1 MNDTQHRAAITNA
14 LNRFTDDNLAENA
27 RNLLN
32 TLGYWSERA
41 LALEPNTADA
51 FIAAYDPQGQLNRDR
66 ALTTE
71 WISID
76 PLFQLRGEDLTPTDT
91 AGWLFDPSQT
101 QVDNTII
108 ESYVFVALRLRGNN
122 YNRTQLSQITR
133 EINKLFPMP
142 VMLLF
147 QHGKALTLSVINRR
161 LGVRDQSRD
170 VLEKVTLIK
179 DINFS
184 NTHRA
189 HIDILFDLALE
200 PLNQT
205 HGVHNFVELHRAW
218 EKTLDTEEL
227 NKKFYRELF
236 AWFEWAVAE
245 GKFPTD
251 KNRTLKP
258 QEHVIR
264 LITRLLFVWF
274 IKEKGLVADELFN
287 ETHVRDLLEDYNR
300 DTGDSYYRAVLQ
312 NLFFAT
318 LNTEIEKREFSQG
331 GNSIHRNFSLYRYKD
346 HMRAPDTLL
355 ALFALTPFINGGLFD
370 CLDSFKAKGDGGYRI
385 DCFSDKQYKKLSIP
399 NRLFFDNTRG
409 LIPLLTH
416 YKFTVEENTP
426 IEQEVAL
433 DPELL
438 GKVFENLLAAY
449 NPETGATAKKQTGS
463 YYTPRAIVDYMVEEV
478 LVATLAQQ
486 VSPTDEDA
494 KFWDERL
501 RYLFD
506 YAQVFDDASAWF
518 DNRETDEVVR
528 TISEL
533 KILDPAVGSGAFP
546 MGVLHKL
553 TLALRRL
560 DPDNSRWEQL
570 QRDRAGK
577 RAEAA
582 FKISNQQERDV
593 ELAEISGTFERYR
606 DSDFG
611 RKLYLIQNSIFGV
624 DIQSIACQIA
634 KLRFF
639 ISLTI
644 EQEPD
649 GDTGSNFGIKPLPN
663 LETRFVTANTLIGL
677 QLSEARS
684 LLQDDAVQQLLKEI
698 EVIREKHVLANNR
711 GQKLGLEAQE
721 EDLHKWL
728 EDELENQRKKW
739 VESQQREIEQKA
751 ALLPNLEHRKKW
763 QEEEQKKYQW
773 RKNKFDSDFEYARKI
788 ISWKPYD
795 QNASADFFDPEWMFG
810 IRDGFDITIGNP
822 PYVRADSGEEHLKM
836 RQKIEDSNQYET
848 LWEKWDLYIPF
859 IERSYK
865 LLKPEGFTAMIVS
878 DAYCHSKYAQKS
890 QSWFLKN
897 SRILRLDFLSK
908 IKIFDAAVRNV
919 TYLFQRAEGSEQK
932 PERRVHYPEFGVVN
946 LLPTN
951 EQGELTYRVFFPEDT
966 DFQPLLTPTVTL
978 DEICYI
984 TKGMVVHAHEKKARG
999 EFELRDLVSDVED
1012 ERHPKPFVEGKHLAR
1027 WLPATNKW
1035 LEWGTKRAPDLFS
1048 RPTFPEIYE
1057 VDEKILVQRS
1067 PGPDPK
1073 ACYDGF
1079 RLYFTESSVGFLLWH
1094 RLAQVRNRSIKKQ
1107 TRYQDE
1113 TPRRPDLPEREELE
1127 KTSRRFAVK
1136 FLLGVMNSTAARD
1149 FLRAHRRSN
1158 IHLYPDDWKR
1168 LPIPDVLPEQQEPII
1183 ELVDQILDAKCTN
1196 PDADVS
1202 ELENQIDQIVYLLYG
1217 LTDDKIEIVEEA

>member
-1 MNDTQHRAAITNA
+1 MNDTQHKAAVTNA

-27 RNLLN
+27 LNLLN
-32 TLGYWSERA
+32 TLGYRSERA
-41 LALEPNTADA
+41 LALEPNTAEA
-51 FIAAYDPQGQLNRDR
+51 FIDAYDLQRQLNRDR
-66 ALTTE
+66 ALTAD
-71 WISID
+71 WVSVD
-76 PLFQLRGEDLTPTDT
+76 PLFQLRGENLTLTDT
-91 AGWLFDPSQT
+91 DGWLFDPSQT

-108 ESYVFVALRLRGNN
+108 ESYVFVALRLRGSS

-142 VMLLF
+142 AMLLF
-147 QHGKALTLSVINRR
+147 QHGNTLTLSVINRR
-161 LGVRDQSRD
+161 LGIRDQSRD

-184 NTHRA
+184 DTHRA

-200 PLNQT
+200 QLNQT
-205 HGVHNFVELHRAW
+205 HGIHNFVELHRAW

-236 AWFEWAVAE
+236 NWFEWAVVE

-258 QEHVIR
+258 EEHVIR

-287 ETHVRDLLEDYNR
+287 ETHVRALLKDYNH

-318 LNTEIEKREFSQG
+318 LNTEIEKRGFSPQT
-331 GNSIHRNFSLYRYKD
+331 NAKHRDFSLYRYED
-346 HMRAPDTLL
+346 QMRDPDTLL

-385 DCFSDKQYKKLSIP
+385 DCFSDKHYKRLSIP

-449 NPETGATAKKQTGS
+449 NPETGATVKKQTGS
-463 YYTPRAIVDYMVEEV
+463 YYTPRAIVDYMVEEA
-478 LVATLAQQ
+478 LVATLAGQ
-486 VSPTDEDA
+486 VSPTEGDA

-506 YAQVFDDASAWF
+506 YAKVFDDASAWF

-570 QRDRAGK
+570 QRDRAGE
-577 RAEAA
+577 RAQAA
-582 FKISNQQERDV
+582 FTISNQQERDV
-593 ELAEISGTFERYR
+593 ELAEISDTFERYR

-611 RKLYLIQNSIFGV
+611 RKLYLIQNGIFGV
-624 DIQSIACQIA
+624 DIQPVACQIA

-644 EQEPD
+644 EQEPNK
-649 GDTGSNFGIKPLPN
+649 DTDNFGIKPLPN

-711 GQKLGLEAQE
+711 GQKLRLEAQE
-721 EDLHKWL
+721 EDLHKRL
-728 EDELENQRKKW
+728 EEELEIQRRKW

-751 ALLPNLEHRKKW
+751 ARLPKPEHRKKW
-763 QEEEQKKYQW
+763 RKEEQKKYRW
-773 RKNKFDSDFEYARKI
+773 RKKNLI
-788 ISWKPYD
+788 PTL
-795 QNASADFFDPEWMFG
+795 NMPEKSSV
-810 IRDGFDITIGNP
+810 GNP
-822 PYVRADSGEEHLKM
+822 TTRMQVPISLTQNGCLVSGMAL
-836 RQKIEDSNQYET
+836 
-848 LWEKWDLYIPF
+848 
-859 IERSYK
+859 
-865 LLKPEGFTAMIVS
+865 
-878 DAYCHSKYAQKS
+878 
-890 QSWFLKN
+890 
-897 SRILRLDFLSK
+897 ILRLA
-908 IKIFDAAVRNV
+908 I
-919 TYLFQRAEGSEQK
+919 
-932 PERRVHYPEFGVVN
+932 
-946 LLPTN
+946 
-951 EQGELTYRVFFPEDT
+951 
-966 DFQPLLTPTVTL
+966 
-978 DEICYI
+978 
-984 TKGMVVHAHEKKARG
+984 
-999 EFELRDLVSDVED
+999 
-1012 ERHPKPFVEGKHLAR
+1012 
-1027 WLPATNKW
+1027 
-1035 LEWGTKRAPDLFS
+1035 
-1048 RPTFPEIYE
+1048 RPMSGRI
-1057 VDEKILVQRS
+1057 
-1067 PGPDPK
+1067 
-1073 ACYDGF
+1073 
-1079 RLYFTESSVGFLLWH
+1079 
-1094 RLAQVRNRSIKKQ
+1094 QV
-1107 TRYQDE
+1107 
-1113 TPRRPDLPEREELE
+1113 
-1127 KTSRRFAVK
+1127 
-1136 FLLGVMNSTAARD
+1136 MST
-1149 FLRAHRRSN
+1149 
-1158 IHLYPDDWKR
+1158 
-1168 LPIPDVLPEQQEPII
+1168 
-1183 ELVDQILDAKCTN
+1183 
-1196 PDADVS
+1196 
-1202 ELENQIDQIVYLLYG
+1202 
-1217 LTDDKIEIVEEA
+1217 

>member
-14 LNRFTDDNLAENA
+14 LNRFADGDLAENA

-32 TLGYWSERA
+32 TLGYRSERA

-51 FIAAYDPQGQLNRDR
+51 FIDTYDLQGKLNRDR
-66 ALTTE
+66 ALTAE
-71 WISID
+71 WVSVD
-76 PLFQLRGEDLTPTDT
+76 PLFQLRGEDLTLPDT

-108 ESYVFVALRLRGNN
+108 ESYVFLAIRLDGNN

-147 QHGKALTLSVINRR
+147 QHGDTLTLSIINRR
-161 LGVRDQSRD
+161 LGVRDQARD

-184 NTHRA
+184 DTHRA

-205 HGVHNFVELHRAW
+205 HGVHSFVELHRAW

-236 AWFEWAVAE
+236 DWFEWAVSE

-251 KNRTLKP
+251 EKRTLQP
-258 QEHVIR
+258 EEHVIR
-264 LITRLLFVWF
+264 LITRVLFVWF

-287 ETHVRDLLEDYNR
+287 ETQVSRLLKNYDH
-300 DTGDSYYRAVLQ
+300 DAGDSYYRAVLQ

-318 LNTEIEKREFSQG
+318 LNTEIEKRRFSPRT
-331 GNSIHRNFSLYRYKD
+331 NAKHRNFSLYRYKD
-346 HMRAPDTLL
+346 QISDPDKLL
-355 ALFALTPFINGGLFD
+355 ALFAQTPFINGGLFD
-370 CLDSFKAKGDGGYRI
+370 CLDSFKATGDGGYRI
-385 DCFSDKQYKKLSIP
+385 DCFSDKHYKKLRIP
-399 NRLFFDNTRG
+399 NRLFFDKTRG

-449 NPETGATAKKQTGS
+449 NPETGATVKKQTGS
-463 YYTPRAIVDYMVEEV
+463 YYTPRAIVDYMVEEA
-478 LVATLAQQ
+478 LVATLTGQ
-486 VSPTDEDA
+486 VSPTDSDTE
-494 KFWDERL
+494 FWDERL

-506 YAQVFDDASAWF
+506 YAKAFDDASAWF
-518 DNRETDEVVR
+518 DNRETDEVVQ

-577 RAEAA
+577 RAQAA
-582 FKISNQQERDV
+582 FTISNQQERDI
-593 ELAEISGTFERYR
+593 ELAEISDTFERYR

-611 RKLYLIQNSIFGV
+611 RKLYLIQNGIFGV
-624 DIQSIACQIA
+624 DIQAVACQIA

-644 EQEPD
+644 EQEPNN
-649 GDTGSNFGIKPLPN
+649 DTDNFGIKPLPN

-711 GQKLGLEAQE
+711 GQKLRLEAQE
-721 EDLHKWL
+721 ENLHKRL
-728 EDELENQRKKW
+728 EEELEIQRRKW

-751 ALLPNLEHRKKW
+751 ARLPKPEHRKKW
-763 QEEEQKKYQW
+763 WEEEQKKYRW
-773 RKNKFDSDFEYARKI
+773 RKKKFDSDFEYARKI

-810 IRDGFDITIGNP
+810 VRDGFDVTIGNP
-822 PYVRADSGEEHLKM
+822 PYVRADSGDEHLEM

-865 LLKPEGFTAMIVS
+865 LLKPGGFTTLIVS

-890 QSWFLKN
+890 QDYFLKN
-897 SRILRLDFLSK
+897 SRILRLDFFSK
-908 IKIFDAAVRNV
+908 IKIFDAGVRNI
-919 TYLFQRAEGSEQK
+919 TYLFQRAEGSQQK
-932 PERRVHYPEFGVVN
+932 PERCVHAPEFGTVN

-951 EQGELTYRVFFPEDT
+951 EQRELNYRLFFPEDT
-966 DFQPLLTPTVTL
+966 DFQSFSAPTVAL
-978 DEICYI
+978 SDICYI
-984 TKGMVVHAHEKKARG
+984 SYGLTPSSDEKTAKG
-999 EFELRDLVSDVED
+999 EFTTSDLVSGGKD
-1012 ERHPKPFVEGKHLAR
+1012 ELHCKPFVEGKHLDY
-1027 WLPATNKW
+1027 WLPVTNLW
-1035 LEWGTKRAPDLFS
+1035 REYGSDRAPSQFR
-1048 RPTFPEIYE
+1048 RPTFPEMYE
-1057 VDEKILVQRS
+1057 VDEKILAQRS

-1073 ACYDGF
+1073 ACYDNQY
-1079 RLYFTESSVGFLLWH
+1079 LIFTPSSVGFILWH
-1094 RLAQVRNRSIKKQ
+1094 SLSGVRNRSIKKL
-1107 TRYQDE
+1107 TRYHDE
-1113 TPRRPDLPEREELE
+1113 KPRRPDLPQREELE
-1127 KTSRRFAVK
+1127 KISRRFAVK
-1136 FLLGVMNSTAARD
+1136 FLLGVMNSTAAHD
-1149 FLRAHRRSN
+1149 FLRANRRSN
-1158 IHLYPDDWKR
+1158 IHLYPDDWKK
-1168 LPIPDVLPEQQEPII
+1168 LPIPDVSLEQQEPII
-1183 ELVDQILDAKCTN
+1183 ELVDQILDAKHTD

-1202 ELENQIDQIVYLLYG
+1202 ELENEIDQIVYLLYG
-1217 LTDDKIEIVEEA
+1217 LTPE